1 MAIIKRFSTKKKYK
15 VIYLNEHNNKSA
27 EFEVVGLANIYD
39 LTRKDLDFQ
48 PTLVTVVDIETQD
61 EAIFYVSMDFRKAQ
75 YHNDYK

>member
-27 EFEVVGLANIYD
+27 EFEVEGLANYYD
-39 LTRKDLDFQ
+39 LSRNDLDFQ

-61 EAIFYVSMDFRKAQ
+61 EVIFYVSMDFRKKL
-75 YHNDYK
+75 YY